1 MKTAAIDDEVIYRA
15 DGMQRLGV
23 RSETIRRYLK
33 AKKLPPPDV
42 ALSAKKVGW
51 RLSTLR
57 AAGVNLAGGAA

>member
-1 MKTAAIDDEVIYRA
+1 MNDADTVIFRP
-15 DGMQRLGV
+15 DLMQRLGV
-23 RSETIRRYLK
+23 CSETIRRYLK

-57 AAGVNLAGGAA
+57 AAGINLS